1 MLIPEQGT
9 PEKVLLA
16 GVEALTFTRGRLT
29 TSRRTGP
36 IAQLICDG
44 GGGSAGCP
52 KDPRWQFQTALCKN
66 QGTGD
71 DGQPQW
77 ECSADL
83 PADGALGAVTVSC
96 EGYDSPSDP
105 YVLVGSCSLTYS
117 LDAVGPWFGRGESS
131 GLNLGNVIFFVI
143 FGSFAIRILRA
154 WGKPSRP
161 PPPAYADP
169 ASPDGGDSSQ
179 PLNTTPDPAV
189 LVTGEPVLAT
199 AVPVDELNH
208 DVENNNAS
216 CSPSAPQKDQRK
228 KKTGSEAGCAP
239 AAAAAPPPPPPP
251 VRVSTKAFPLGRRRQ
266 QRQAAG
272 APWASRWPR
281 RCRWKRGWR
290 GQRAAATGRRRDS
303 RRGGSMAWRCL
314 R

>member
-96 EGYDSPSDP
+96 EGYDSPGDP

-117 LDAVGPWFGRGESS
+117 LDAVGPWFGGGESS
-131 GLNLGNVIFFVI
+131 GLNLGNMIFFVI

-179 PLNTTPDPAV
+179 PLNTTPDPAF
-189 LVTGEPVLAT
+189 LVTGEPVIAT

-216 CSPSAPQKDQRK
+216 CSPSAPPTDQRK
-228 KKTGSEAGCAP
+228 KKTGGDAGC
-239 AAAAAPPPPPPP
+239 AAAAAGE
-251 VRVSTKAFPLGRRRQ
+251 AA
-266 QRQAAG
+266 AAG
-272 APWASRWPR
+272 GGGVAGIPMAEAVQMEAGVAGAESGGGAAARFPPR
-281 RCRWKRGWR
+281 RI
-290 GQRAAATGRRRDS
+290 DD
-303 RRGGSMAWRCL
+303 MAL
-314 R
+314 PQ